1 MILQRERSLENPLQT
16 SILVWELLPLPRTQ
30 NEMVQTKF
38 DSSSVGSM
46 NSYQFLYTDA
56 NFPLYANKSVI
67 PVLIQ
72 IE

>member
-1 MILQRERSLENPLQT
+1 
-16 SILVWELLPLPRTQ
+16 
-30 NEMVQTKF
+30 
-38 DSSSVGSM
+38 M
-46 NSYQFLYTDA
+46 NSYQFSYTDA